1 MKIKPYSINKTR
13 ENKTVIYTV
22 SINSDFSLFRY
33 RNINDYTINA
43 FKNDE
48 IFGSCP
54 STFND
59 PYDSILSYNTNKLFK
74 HISDKYKQINFPKD
88 QIKEMSERFVTEV
101 FSNRNVQDV
110 FAIASLSV
118 DINNE
123 TMWAHYASN
132 AKGFALEYSYCDLKC
147 TINAHNQ
154 ATIEMTKE
162 FLQNIDI
169 NLHTFDGYEIEKSIA
184 PVIYEDV
191 KNFVTNNMIEII
203 DYTFESMNK
212 NITIK
217 LFLENI
223 SLDISGSADY
233 RKLLSNSLFLK
244 KKLWQYEKE
253 WRLIGY
259 NNNFLLANQSKFVK
273 FGKLK
278 PKAIYLGEFINE
290 YDEIAL
296 IVMSKQK
303 QIPIYKMKSIYN
315 GNKVYLRP
323 IKINNSM

>member
-1 MKIKPYSINKTR
+1 MKIKPYCITKTR
-13 ENKTVIYTV
+13 NNKIFMYTV

-33 RNINDYTINA
+33 RNINDYTISA

-59 PYDSILSYNTNKLFK
+59 PYDSILSYNTSQLLK
-74 HISDKYKQINFPKD
+74 HIFDKYKSINFPKD
-88 QIKEMSERFVTEV
+88 QLKETAERFVNEV

-132 AKGFALEYSYCDLKC
+132 AKGFALEYSYIELEA

-154 ATIEMTKE
+154 VTIEMAKE
-162 FLQNIDI
+162 FLQNTGI
-169 NLHTFDGYEIEKSIA
+169 NLQTSDGYEIEKSIA
-184 PVIYEDV
+184 PVVYEDS
-191 KNFVTNNMIEII
+191 KNVATDYMIEII

-217 LFLENI
+217 QFLENI
-223 SLDISGSADY
+223 YLDFSKSSDY

-259 NNNFLLANQSKFVK
+259 NNNFLLGNQSRFVN
-273 FGKLK
+273 FGKLI
-278 PKAIYLGEFINE
+278 PKAIYLGEYINE
-290 YDEIAL
+290 YDQIAL
-296 IVMSKQK
+296 IVMSRQK

-323 IKINNSM
+323 IKINK